1 MMQEIRLLNH
11 VLGHYID
18 SISNI
23 EIVKSHTHGRETC
36 PHYEIQFEISPLAST
51 TLYPLKDERHNNLIE
66 KVMVLPGV
74 GDNVKIK
81 AQINIQTIQRS
92 FSLLKESEKAEL
104 SDERVVEISAEN

>member
-1 MMQEIRLLNH
+1 MTEEVGLLND

-23 EIVKSHTHGRETC
+23 EIVKPHMHGMDTC
-36 PHYEIQFEISPLAST
+36 PHYEIQFEISPVSST

-66 KVMVLPGV
+66 KVTVLPGV
-74 GDNVKIK
+74 SENIKIK

-92 FSLLKESEKAEL
+92 ANLLE
-104 SDERVVEISAEN
+104 ERRGYQKV

>member
-1 MMQEIRLLNH
+1 MTQEVGLLNH

-36 PHYEIQFEISPLAST
+36 PHYDIQFEISPLAST
-51 TLYPLKDERHNNLIE
+51 TLYPLKDERHNHLIE

-74 GDNVKIK
+74 GENVKIK

-92 FSLLKESEKAEL
+92 FSLLKERE
-104 SDERVVEISAEN
+104 ENEVAG